1 MSKHLDQDSLYHLPS
16 GASVHPCRLI
26 HRDGTL
32 MWKHALLHHNQ
43 LICLPQCHS
52 HEAHI
57 VKTAARI
64 EELNSWVSQDFEPWE
79 CLMPYKWY
87 DPSDPELSEGISL
100 YFYHTQIPNQK
111 VLNVLKKHLA
121 DHETLEERDYFLYFK
136 RC

>member
-64 EELNSWVSQDFEPWE
+64 EELNSWISQDLEPWE

-100 YFYHTQIPNQK
+100 YFYHTQISNQK
-111 VLNVLKKHLA
+111 VLNLSLIHI
-121 DHETLEERDYFLYFK
+121 
-136 RC
+136 